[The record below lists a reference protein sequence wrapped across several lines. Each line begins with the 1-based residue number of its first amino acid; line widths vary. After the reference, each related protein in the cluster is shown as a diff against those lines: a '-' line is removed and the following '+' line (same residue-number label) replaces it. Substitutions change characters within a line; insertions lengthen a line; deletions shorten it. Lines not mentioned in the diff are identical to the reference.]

1 MEKIAE
7 FDDHDAALASVREQ
21 APHAQ
26 RLPDLEEALRNAAD
40 YMVWLD
46 RTTGMVWWSAPEEG
60 DAPPIVLWRE
70 PAGEAAPTFEGILD
84 VFGYVDRV
92 GDETGNEYREWAE
105 NGNIDV
111 DADYD
116 VLGELWELYRVDA
129 EQLAPAVGLSTGQYL
144 DRQLGAELTRL
155 DRRRGY
161 LAARR
166 AAHIRSVYGSERGW
180 LAAASRDLGLAH
192 PTVREVVLGGDQRQ
206 DNQRQAL
213 AEHRQEDV
221 D

>member
-1 MEKIAE
+1 MEKIDE
-7 FDDHDAALASVREQ
+7 FDDHDAVIAAVREQ
-21 APHAQ
+21 VPHAN
-26 RLPDLEEALRNAAD
+26 RLTKLKEALRNAAD

-70 PAGEAAPTFEGILD
+70 PAGEAAQSFERILD
-84 VFGYVDRV
+84 VFGYLDRV
-92 GDETGNEYREWAE
+92 GDETGQEYCAWAE
-105 NGNIDV
+105 DGNVDV
-111 DADYD
+111 DTDYEA
-116 VLGELWELYRVDA
+116 LGELWELYRVDA

-144 DRQLGAELTRL
+144 DRQLGAELNRL

-166 AAHIRSVYGSERGW
+166 AAHIRSLHGTERGW

-221 D
+221 E

>member
-1 MEKIAE
+1 MEKIDE
-7 FDDHDAALASVREQ
+7 FEHHEAVIAAVREQ
-21 APHAQ
+21 VPHAE
-26 RLPDLEEALRNAAD
+26 RLTELEEALRNAAD

-46 RTTGMVWWSAPEEG
+46 RTSGLVWWSAPEEG

-70 PAGEAAPTFEGILD
+70 PAGEAATSFERILD
-84 VFGYVDRV
+84 VFGYLDRV
-92 GDETGNEYREWAE
+92 GDETGQEYCAWAA
-105 NGNIDV
+105 NGDVDV

-116 VLGELWELYRVDA
+116 ALGELWELYRVDA

-166 AAHIRSVYGSERGW
+166 AAHIRSLHGTERGW

-192 PTVREVVLGGDQRQ
+192 PTVREVVHGADQRR
-206 DNQRQAL
+206 NTQRQAL
-213 AEHRQEDV
+213 SERVHEEWI
-221 D
+221 